1 MLMKLFA
8 TLLAGVF
15 AWSPFA
21 QAQTPASVKLYIFD
35 CGHLKSGNP
44 DVLTARGVTTTD
56 MSVAAY
62 LIVHPR
68 GTLLSPSVR
77 KTIIRRR
84 VGAFLR
90 TCSAQARASPGFVVA
105 TSTAMRGSWSST
117 IFRSAG

>member
-8 TLLAGVF
+8 TLLAGVV

-21 QAQTPASVKLYIFD
+21 QAQTPASLKLYIFD

-68 GTLLSPSVR
+68 GTLLWDSGVIPDELIQPSGTVE
-77 KTIIRRR
+77 
-84 VGAFLR
+84 
-90 TCSAQARASPGFVVA
+90 ARATVKTTVKGQ
-105 TSTAMRGSWSST
+105 
-117 IFRSAG
+117 